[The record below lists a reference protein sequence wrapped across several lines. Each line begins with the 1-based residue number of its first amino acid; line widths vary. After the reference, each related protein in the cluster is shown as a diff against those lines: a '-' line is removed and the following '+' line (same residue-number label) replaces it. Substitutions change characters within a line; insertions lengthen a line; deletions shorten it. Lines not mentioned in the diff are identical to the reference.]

1 MSRPTASSEK
11 SFGYLTAVET
21 AEFGYF
27 GGYLV
32 ISQLGRPLEF
42 HCTAP
47 IQPSRAQRILYGPTL
62 EQYLLGEQICGAL
75 LGVAKLVPEVI
86 LTDSDTAISSRS
98 RFAIPMIRLRS
109 NTSMP
114 ATVSENDAC
123 GGCKLK
129 KRITAH
135 PPGASA
141 TDAGDSEFS
150 LGPYQINLPYGF
162 ESDQRL
168 VEEALTL
175 LSQRVDLA
183 EPFARIREAIG
194 EAQRLGGKGTDAHGQ
209 AA

>member
-32 ISQLGRPLEF
+32 ISRLGRPLEF

-86 LTDSDTAISSRS
+86 LTDSDAAIGSRS
-98 RFAIPMIRLRS
+98 RFAIPMARLRTNPS
-109 NTSMP
+109 IPT
-114 ATVSENDAC
+114 AAGEIDAC

-129 KRITAH
+129 RRITA
-135 PPGASA
+135 PSAGATS
-141 TDAGDSEFS
+141 TEVGDSEFS
-150 LGPYQINLPYGF
+150 LGPYQIVLPYGF
-162 ESDQRL
+162 ECDQRL
-168 VEEALTL
+168 VEEALTS

-194 EAQRLGGKGTDAHGQ
+194 EAQRIGGKGTDAHGQ

>member
-86 LTDSDTAISSRS
+86 LTDCDAAIGSRS
-98 RFAIPMIRLRS
+98 RFAIPMARLRGE
-109 NTSMP
+109 
-114 ATVSENDAC
+114 ATIQPVAC
-123 GGCKLK
+123 ESGSCGACKLK
-129 KRITAH
+129 NRHTKPRTIA
-135 PPGASA
+135 ASPNF
-141 TDAGDSEFS
+141 GEFA

-162 ESDQRL
+162 ESEQPV
-168 VEEALTL
+168 VEDALTL
-175 LSQRVDLA
+175 LSQRVDLV

-194 EAQRLGGKGTDAHGQ
+194 EARRLGGKGTDAHAQ